1 MTLTTFVRKNAFRNL
16 RRSILTVLS
25 IGFSLLLLTLM
36 MAIWRNFYLQK
47 GTEVSAL
54 RLVTRHKVSLVFE
67 MPSYYREKIR
77 AIPGVAN
84 VIPGNWFGGKYKD
97 DKSNNFFAQF
107 GTDPDEF
114 FQVYKDWKIPDDQ
127 VAAWQHD
134 RAGCVVDSNLAK
146 KFGWKL
152 GQRIIIV
159 GQIFP
164 VNLELNIRGFYTA
177 PEDTGSLYYNQKY
190 VEEAVPYLKGQQ
202 GFYTILAKSAAD
214 VPKIQAAVDQT
225 FHSSPQPTKTET
237 EKAFQLGFL
246 AMLGNVK
253 AFILSICGAVVFA
266 ILLVSANTMAMSI
279 RERTREVAVL
289 KTLGFTR
296 QTLLGL
302 FVGEAVVL
310 ALIGGVIGSVWAF
323 APLSLVG
330 TTALALGLLLLA
342 GLVKLLVWLLHGN
355 LRVPLGRIVLIGAIV
370 GAFLGLGANVFG
382 HITLGGGLANA
393 LKVAPATM
401 LVAWGVAAFMGF
413 ISALVPSY
421 HASRLGIVEG
431 LRHIG

>member
-36 MAIWRNFYLQK
+36 MAIWKNFYLQK

-54 RLVTRHKVSLVFE
+54 RLVTRHKVSLVFT

-84 VIPGNWFGGKYKD
+84 IIPGNWFGGKYKD

-107 GTDPDEF
+107 GTDPNEF
-114 FQVYKDWKIPDDQ
+114 FQVYKDWKISDDEIT
-127 VAAWQHD
+127 AWQHD
-134 RAGCVVDSNLAK
+134 RAGCVVDSHVAQ

-152 GQRIIIV
+152 GQKIIIV
-159 GQIFP
+159 GTIFP
-164 VNLELNIRGFYTA
+164 VDLELNIRGFYTA

-214 VPKIQAAVDQT
+214 VPKIQAAVDGT
-225 FHSSPQPTKTET
+225 FHNSPKPTKTET

-296 QTLLGL
+296 QTVLSL

-310 ALIGGVIGSVWAF
+310 ALIGGIAGSLVALL
-323 APLSLVG
+323 LSLV
-330 TTALALGLLLLA
+330 ASKA
-342 GLVKLLVWLLHGN
+342 GGMA
-355 LRVPLGRIVLIGAIV
+355 G
-370 GAFLGLGANVFG
+370 
-382 HITLGGGLANA
+382 A
-393 LKVAPATM
+393 LKVEPTTM
-401 LVAWGVAAFMGF
+401 LVAWAAAAFMGF
-413 ISALVPSY
+413 FSALVPAY
-421 HASRLGIVEG
+421 HASRLGIVDG

>member
-36 MAIWRNFYLQK
+36 MAIWKNFYLQK

-54 RLVTRHKVSLVFE
+54 RLVTRHKVSLVFT

-77 AIPGVAN
+77 AMPGVVN
-84 VIPGNWFGGKYKD
+84 IIPGNWFGGKYKD

-107 GTDPDEF
+107 GTDPNEF
-114 FQVYKDWKIPDDQ
+114 FQVYKDWKISDDEI
-127 VAAWQHD
+127 AAWQHD
-134 RAGCVVDSNLAK
+134 RAGCVVDSHVAQ
-146 KFGWKL
+146 KFGWKV
-152 GQRIIIV
+152 GQKIIIV
-159 GQIFP
+159 GTIFP
-164 VNLELNIRGFYTA
+164 VDLELNIRGFYTA

-190 VEEAVPYLKGQQ
+190 VEEAVPYLKGKQ

-214 VPKIQAAVDQT
+214 VPKIQAAVDET
-225 FHSSPQPTKTET
+225 FLSSPQPTKTET

-296 QTLLGL
+296 QTVLSL

-310 ALIGGVIGSVWAF
+310 ALIGGIAGSLVALL
-323 APLSLVG
+323 LSLV
-330 TTALALGLLLLA
+330 ASKA
-342 GLVKLLVWLLHGN
+342 GGMA
-355 LRVPLGRIVLIGAIV
+355 G
-370 GAFLGLGANVFG
+370 
-382 HITLGGGLANA
+382 A
-393 LKVAPATM
+393 LKVEPTTM
-401 LVAWGVAAFMGF
+401 LVAWAAAAFMGF
-413 ISALVPSY
+413 FSALVPAY
-421 HASRLGIVEG
+421 HASRLGIVDG